1 MYKFYLKFQSNFGH
15 LDHMDVVNDLIYINS
30 DMSCCGLDGLAVTC
44 AYRTSVLR
52 LLEGRE
58 LRETASS

>member
-1 MYKFYLKFQSNFGH
+1 
-15 LDHMDVVNDLIYINS
+15 MDVVNDLIYINS
-30 DMSCCGLDGLAVTC
+30 DMSYCGRGLDGLAVTC